1 MVSITELSCH
11 FKGLEA
17 SKKKKKKPTQEQ
29 FIFLTIKA
37 KLGWGLVMCIRL
49 VVCDGK

>member
-17 SKKKKKKPTQEQ
+17 SKKKKKTHTRTVYIPDCKG
-29 FIFLTIKA
+29 K
-37 KLGWGLVMCIRL
+37 IRL
-49 VVCDGK
+49 GTGYVYQVGCM